1 VKQDLAPLLKRL
13 AVGLLGLAL
22 ITAFVSGA
30 KRALERSDDAPQTLS
45 APAPD
50 DPISAE
56 LQRCSG
62 LTNEEAMADK
72 KCRRA
77 WILNRQRF
85 FGQRKDKE

>member
-1 VKQDLAPLLKRL
+1 
-13 AVGLLGLAL
+13 
-22 ITAFVSGA
+22 
-30 KRALERSDDAPQTLS
+30 LS

-77 WILNRQRF
+77 WIVNRQRF
-85 FGQRKDKE
+85 FEQRKDKE